1 MMHESMR
8 QTGRPGTYT
17 VAGAGEGEVH
27 DGIIV
32 RDLCAGYGRGMP
44 DALSALSLTLPAG
57 QLAALVGPNGCGK
70 STLLKAIMGF
80 VPVRSGSIMLEGIS
94 VQRLGRR
101 RMSRLVAY
109 MPQDV
114 ICPEYATVG
123 DIVEMAAYG
132 RHGFFGG
139 PDGIDRGRF
148 REALDAMGLRAHAG
162 TAMSILSGGQRQRA
176 WIAMALAQD
185 SSIILL
191 DEPVNHLDMKYQYAV
206 LGLLGTLARDRGKTI
221 LLVLH
226 DLNLAAAFADRL
238 VMMKEGG
245 IVTVGVVHRVM
256 TADVIRS
263 VYGVN
268 ADVFERNGRWVCL
281 PAVQD
286 SVVLPSCSARPEG
299 RARGRTGL

>member
-162 TAMSILSGGQRQRA
+162 TAMSILSGGQPPR
-176 WIAMALAQD
+176 
-185 SSIILL
+185 
-191 DEPVNHLDMKYQYAV
+191 
-206 LGLLGTLARDRGKTI
+206 
-221 LLVLH
+221 
-226 DLNLAAAFADRL
+226 
-238 VMMKEGG
+238 
-245 IVTVGVVHRVM
+245 
-256 TADVIRS
+256 
-263 VYGVN
+263 
-268 ADVFERNGRWVCL
+268 
-281 PAVQD
+281 
-286 SVVLPSCSARPEG
+286 
-299 RARGRTGL
+299 

>member
-1 MMHESMR
+1 MMKGSAR
-8 QTGRPGTYT
+8 QAGPSGTCT
-17 VAGAGEGEVH
+17 AAGDDEGEAQ

-32 RDLCAGYGRGMP
+32 QDLCAGYGRGMP
-44 DALSALSLTLPAG
+44 EALCALSLTLSSG
-57 QLAALVGPNGCGK
+57 QLVALVGPNGCGK

-80 VPVRSGSIMLEGIS
+80 VPIRSGSITLNGVS
-94 VQRLGRR
+94 VQGLDRR

-114 ICPEYATVG
+114 ICPEYATAG
-123 DIVEMAAYG
+123 DIVEMSGYG
-132 RHGFFGG
+132 RYGLFGG
-139 PDGIDRGRF
+139 PGRGDRRRF
-148 REALDAMGLRAHAG
+148 REALEAVGLLEHAG
-162 TAMSILSGGQRQRA
+162 KAMSTLSGGQRQRA

-185 SSIILL
+185 SRIILL

-206 LGLLGTLARDRGKTI
+206 LGLLRALARDRGRTI

-238 VMMKEGG
+238 VMMKEGS
-245 IVTVGVVHRVM
+245 IVITGAVHRVM

-281 PAVQD
+281 PAAQECRDVAERLSD
-286 SVVLPSCSARPEG
+286 GHGNMS
-299 RARGRTGL
+299 